1 MKASPL
7 LRATNRGFVLA
18 LLCGACIGKLELDD
32 RVIAAEK
39 SLSTQTEPYHY
50 QGVPTSSS
58 SDSTGAALERGS
70 ERKRAGVH
78 RDECRADGRTSML
91 GLPINVEARQR
102 FPMSCVPASAARAG
116 SLASGKKITERQMR
130 EAIDPAHNWSLK
142 GTSVTKAAPALNSAG
157 VSASVIDY
165 HQIHKSL
172 TRGPVIVVVPSRT
185 GGTHAVVCMGRNP
198 KGSFIIWDPD
208 PPRGYDCSMTMTASS
223 ILPNYPAVS
232 VPMLRSGAP

>member
-1 MKASPL
+1 
-7 LRATNRGFVLA
+7 
-18 LLCGACIGKLELDD
+18 
-32 RVIAAEK
+32 
-39 SLSTQTEPYHY
+39 
-50 QGVPTSSS
+50 
-58 SDSTGAALERGS
+58 
-70 ERKRAGVH
+70 
-78 RDECRADGRTSML
+78 
-91 GLPINVEARQR
+91 
-102 FPMSCVPASAARAG
+102 
-116 SLASGKKITERQMR
+116 MR

-208 PPRGYDCSMTMTASS
+208 PPQGLRLQYDDDCEFDSS
-223 ILPNYPAVS
+223 ELPCGLG
-232 VPMLRSGAP
+232 PMLRSGAP

>member
-102 FPMSCVPASAARAG
+102 SRCPVCQPRPPGLVHWPPERRSRNGRCARPLIQLTTG
-116 SLASGKKITERQMR
+116 HS
-130 EAIDPAHNWSLK
+130 
-142 GTSVTKAAPALNSAG
+142 KAP
-157 VSASVIDY
+157 
-165 HQIHKSL
+165 Q
-172 TRGPVIVVVPSRT
+172 
-185 GGTHAVVCMGRNP
+185 
-198 KGSFIIWDPD
+198 
-208 PPRGYDCSMTMTASS
+208 
-223 ILPNYPAVS
+223 
-232 VPMLRSGAP
+232 